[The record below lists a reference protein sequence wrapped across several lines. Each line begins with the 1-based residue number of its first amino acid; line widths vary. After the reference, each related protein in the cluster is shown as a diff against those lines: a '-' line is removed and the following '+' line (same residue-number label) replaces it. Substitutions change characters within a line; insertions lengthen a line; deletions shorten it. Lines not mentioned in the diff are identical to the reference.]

1 MNWGMQAVENLFG
14 FEFSQPR
21 FSHYTKFT
29 QKSKLYVLAN
39 SGEQSIEAATKTF
52 KSCKK

>member
-14 FEFSQPR
+14 FESSQPR

-29 QKSKLYVLAN
+29 RKSKLYVLLN
-39 SGEQSIEAATKTF
+39 SGVQSIEEATKNF